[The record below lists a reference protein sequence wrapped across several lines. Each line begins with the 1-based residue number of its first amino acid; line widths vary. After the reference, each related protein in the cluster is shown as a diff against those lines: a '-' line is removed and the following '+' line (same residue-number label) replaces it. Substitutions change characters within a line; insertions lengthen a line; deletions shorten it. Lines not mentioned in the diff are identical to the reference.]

1 MHSDVIDWEQ
11 LDMIADGFTPDFVE
25 IYREYLA
32 EMPGLLASLREKIS
46 QNDAAQAAR
55 VAHQIKGSSANFGFI
70 GVSQPVANL
79 EMEAKGGSLEKAA
92 SYLSQAET
100 GFSAAT
106 AEVKTRR
113 NV

>member
-25 IYREYLA
+25 IYHEYLA
-32 EMPGLLASLREKIS
+32 EMPGLLASLREKVS
-46 QNDAAQAAR
+46 QNDAVQAAK

-70 GVSQPVANL
+70 GVSQPVASL
-79 EMEAKGGSLEKAA
+79 EMEAKGGSLASAASQLAQAEAGFKAA
-92 SYLSQAET
+92 A
-100 GFSAAT
+100 